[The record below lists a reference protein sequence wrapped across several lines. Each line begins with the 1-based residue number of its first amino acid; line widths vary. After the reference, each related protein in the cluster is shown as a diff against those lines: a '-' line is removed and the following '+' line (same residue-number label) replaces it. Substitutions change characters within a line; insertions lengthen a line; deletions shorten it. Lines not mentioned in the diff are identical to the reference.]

1 MFSELTGVRGGLV
14 RNRIAVYVTR
24 YRQRMAS
31 WAHGHTRPV
40 RERDESVPMSYAVET
55 RELTR
60 IFAGKKKRRRR
71 AAEEVDESVG
81 PVTAL
86 DQVSLKIEEGELF
99 GMLGPNGAGKTT
111 LIKILA
117 TLLLPTSGQ
126 ALVAGHDVT
135 KDPFPIRQVIN
146 MVSGGETSGYGLLTA
161 RENIWMFSQFYGV
174 PSNVSNSRIDE
185 LMHIFG
191 LWDKRNAKVRMLS
204 TGQRQKMNMIRGFV
218 TDPDILF
225 LDEPTLGLDVN
236 AARTIREYVMNW
248 VRGQKG
254 TTVLLTTHYMAEAD
268 QMCDRIAII
277 DKGKILACD
286 TPENL
291 KRMIRTETT
300 FRLEVDAIRDLTTFS
315 TLQGVKNFSHKDD
328 IAKNRSFLTF
338 ILEDE
343 GPVAE
348 ILSTITSQGKK
359 VHSLQKSEPTLED
372 VFISMVGRGFE

>member
-1 MFSELTGVRGGLV
+1 
-14 RNRIAVYVTR
+14 
-24 YRQRMAS
+24 
-31 WAHGHTRPV
+31 
-40 RERDESVPMSYAVET
+40 MSYAVET

-254 TTVLLTTHYMAEAD
+254 KTVLLTTHYMAEAD

-328 IAKNRSFLTF
+328 IARNRSLLTS

>member
-1 MFSELTGVRGGLV
+1 
-14 RNRIAVYVTR
+14 
-24 YRQRMAS
+24 
-31 WAHGHTRPV
+31 
-40 RERDESVPMSYAVET
+40 MSYAVET
-55 RELTR
+55 RDLTR
-60 IFAGKKKRRRR
+60 VFSGKKKRGWRRKPTPD
-71 AAEEVDESVG
+71 EEESLG

-86 DQVSLKIEEGELF
+86 DGVSLQIREGELF
-99 GMLGPNGAGKTT
+99 GLLGPNGAGKTT

-135 KDPFPIRQVIN
+135 KDPFPIRQRIN

-174 PSNVSNSRIDE
+174 PSKVSKARIDE

-191 LWDKRNAKVRMLS
+191 LWDKRDAKVRMLS

-218 TDPDILF
+218 TGPDILF

-236 AARTIREYVMNW
+236 AARVIREYVMNW
-248 VRGQKG
+248 VRGQAGK
-254 TTVLLTTHYMAEAD
+254 TVLLTSHYMAEAD

-277 DKGKILACD
+277 DKGRILACD
-286 TPENL
+286 TPANL

-300 FRLEVDAIRDLTTFS
+300 FQLEVDTIRDTTSFMG
-315 TLQGVKNFSHKDD
+315 LQGVKNFSHKDD
-328 IAKNRSFLTF
+328 ISKNRSHLTF

-348 ILSTITSQGKK
+348 ILSSITSQGAK

-372 VFISMVGRGFE
+372 VFISMVGRGLD

>member
-1 MFSELTGVRGGLV
+1 M
-14 RNRIAVYVTR
+14 
-24 YRQRMAS
+24 
-31 WAHGHTRPV
+31 P
-40 RERDESVPMSYAVET
+40 YAVET
-55 RELTR
+55 RDLTR
-60 IFAGKKKRRRR
+60 IFAGKKKRRFRR
-71 AAEEVDESVG
+71 PKENEEHLG

-86 DQVSLKIEEGELF
+86 DGVSIQIREGELF

-117 TLLLPTSGQ
+117 TLLLPTSGH
-126 ALVAGHDVT
+126 AFVAGHDVA
-135 KDPFPIRQVIN
+135 KDPFPIRQRIN

-161 RENIWMFSQFYGV
+161 RENVWMFSQFYGV
-174 PSNVSNSRIDE
+174 PSKVSKGRIDE
-185 LMHIFG
+185 LMHTFG
-191 LWDKRNAKVRMLS
+191 LWDKRDAKVRMLS

-236 AARTIREYVMNW
+236 AARVIREYVMNW
-248 VRGQKG
+248 VRTQGGK
-254 TTVLLTTHYMAEAD
+254 TVLLTSHYMAEAD

-277 DKGKILACD
+277 DNGKILACD

-300 FRLEVDAIRDLTTFS
+300 FRLEVDSIRDTTSF
-315 TLQGVKNFSHKDD
+315 TAMAGVKNFSHKDD
-328 IAKNRSFLTF
+328 ISKNRSFLTF

>member
-1 MFSELTGVRGGLV
+1 MT
-14 RNRIAVYVTR
+14 
-24 YRQRMAS
+24 
-31 WAHGHTRPV
+31 
-40 RERDESVPMSYAVET
+40 YAVET
-55 RELTR
+55 RDLTR
-60 IFAGKKKRRRR
+60 IFAGKKKRRFRR
-71 AAEEVDESVG
+71 KAGSNGSEDSLG

-86 DQVSLKIEEGELF
+86 DGVSLGIKEGELF

-117 TLLLPTSGQ
+117 TLLLPTAGQ
-126 ALVAGHDVT
+126 AFVAGHDVA
-135 KDPFPIRQVIN
+135 KDPFPIRQRIN

-174 PSNVSNSRIDE
+174 PSKVSKARIDE
-185 LMHIFG
+185 LMHVFG
-191 LWDKRNAKVRMLS
+191 LWDKRDAKVRMLS

-236 AARTIREYVMNW
+236 AARVIREYVMNW
-248 VRGQKG
+248 VRKRAGK
-254 TTVLLTTHYMAEAD
+254 TVLLTSHYMAEAD

-277 DKGKILACD
+277 DKGRILACD
-286 TPENL
+286 TPANL
-291 KRMIRTETT
+291 KRMIRTDTT
-300 FRLEVDAIRDLTTFS
+300 FQLEVDTIRDTSSFVGLR
-315 TLQGVKNFSHKDD
+315 GVKNFSHKDD
-328 IAKNRSFLTF
+328 ISKNRSHLTF

-348 ILSTITSQGKK
+348 ILSSITSQGAK

-372 VFISMVGRGFE
+372 VFISMVGRGLD

>member
-1 MFSELTGVRGGLV
+1 
-14 RNRIAVYVTR
+14 
-24 YRQRMAS
+24 
-31 WAHGHTRPV
+31 
-40 RERDESVPMSYAVET
+40 MSYAVET
-55 RELTR
+55 RDLTR
-60 IFAGKKKRRRR
+60 IFAGKKKRRRK
-71 AAEEVDESVG
+71 AGEEVDESVG

-86 DQVSLKIEEGELF
+86 DNVSLKIEEGELF

-126 ALVAGHDVT
+126 ALVAGHDVS

-161 RENIWMFSQFYGV
+161 RENI
-174 PSNVSNSRIDE
+174 
-185 LMHIFG
+185 IFG

-236 AARTIREYVMNW
+236 AARVIREYVTNW

-254 TTVLLTTHYMAEAD
+254 KTVLLTTHYMAEAD

-315 TLQGVKNFSHKDD
+315 TMQGVKNFSHKDD

-348 ILSTITSQGKK
+348 ILSTITLQGKK

>member
-1 MFSELTGVRGGLV
+1 
-14 RNRIAVYVTR
+14 
-24 YRQRMAS
+24 
-31 WAHGHTRPV
+31 
-40 RERDESVPMSYAVET
+40 MSYAVET
-55 RELTR
+55 RDLTR
-60 IFAGKKKRRRR
+60 IFAGKKKWRFRRKR
-71 AAEEVDESVG
+71 AASDGDEHLG

-86 DQVSLKIEEGELF
+86 DEVSIQIRDGELF

-146 MVSGGETSGYGLLTA
+146 MVSGGETSGHGLLTA

-225 LDEPTLGLDVN
+225 LDEPTLGLDVD
-236 AARTIREYVMNW
+236 AARVIREYVMNW
-248 VRGQKG
+248 VRGQAGK
-254 TTVLLTTHYMAEAD
+254 TVLLTSHYMAEAD

-277 DKGKILACD
+277 DKGRILACD
-286 TPENL
+286 TPANL

-300 FRLEVDAIRDLTTFS
+300 F
-315 TLQGVKNFSHKDD
+315 
-328 IAKNRSFLTF
+328 
-338 ILEDE
+338 
-343 GPVAE
+343 
-348 ILSTITSQGKK
+348 
-359 VHSLQKSEPTLED
+359 
-372 VFISMVGRGFE
+372 

>member
-1 MFSELTGVRGGLV
+1 M
-14 RNRIAVYVTR
+14 
-24 YRQRMAS
+24 
-31 WAHGHTRPV
+31 P
-40 RERDESVPMSYAVET
+40 YAVET
-55 RELTR
+55 RDLTR
-60 IFAGKKKRRRR
+60 IFAGKKKRRIRR
-71 AAEEVDESVG
+71 KRATGEGEDHLG

-86 DQVSLKIEEGELF
+86 DEVSIQIRDGELF

-117 TLLLPTSGQ
+117 TLLRPTSGQ
-126 ALVAGHDVT
+126 
-135 KDPFPIRQVIN
+135 
-146 MVSGGETSGYGLLTA
+146 
-161 RENIWMFSQFYGV
+161 
-174 PSNVSNSRIDE
+174 
-185 LMHIFG
+185 
-191 LWDKRNAKVRMLS
+191 
-204 TGQRQKMNMIRGFV
+204 GFV

-236 AARTIREYVMNW
+236 AARVIRDYITNW
-248 VRGQKG
+248 VRSQTGK
-254 TTVLLTTHYMAEAD
+254 TVLLTTHYMAEAD

-277 DKGKILACD
+277 DNGKILACD

-300 FRLEVDAIRDLTTFS
+300 FRLEVDTIRDIASFS
-315 TLQGVKNFSHKDD
+315 SMEGVKNFSHTDD
-328 IAKNRSFLTF
+328 ISKNRTHLTF

-348 ILSTITSQGKK
+348 ILSAITSQGKK

>member
-1 MFSELTGVRGGLV
+1 
-14 RNRIAVYVTR
+14 
-24 YRQRMAS
+24 
-31 WAHGHTRPV
+31 
-40 RERDESVPMSYAVET
+40 MSYAVET

-71 AAEEVDESVG
+71 APEEVDESVG

-174 PSNVSNSRIDE
+174 PSKVSKGRIDE

-236 AARTIREYVMNW
+236 AARVIREYVTNW

-254 TTVLLTTHYMAEAD
+254 KTVLLTTHYMAEAD
-268 QMCDRIAII
+268 QMCDRIASI

-286 TPENL
+286 TPEIL
-291 KRMIRTETT
+291 QRMMGPSRAGPIRGSSART
-300 FRLEVDAIRDLTTFS
+300 ASHPGFS
-315 TLQGVKNFSHKDD
+315 SR
-328 IAKNRSFLTF
+328 RSFHCSGSRRTC
-338 ILEDE
+338 
-343 GPVAE
+343 
-348 ILSTITSQGKK
+348 S
-359 VHSLQKSEPTLED
+359 
-372 VFISMVGRGFE
+372 FISSSEARRSRRSRRRPRPRPGGCAGMIPARMRRHRPPPRPPLARTRTRSWLRWSSAARWSRSGSTSSGRWRASSTGRRKSGTSNST

>member
-1 MFSELTGVRGGLV
+1 MFSRAVRSPYPDVSPPETMLMTWRMGKGSLVTSWPATRACPEVGSSSVARILMRVVLPAPLGPSIPNSSPSSILRETLSSAVTGPTLSSTSSS
-14 RNRIAVYVTR
+14 A
-24 YRQRMAS
+24 
-31 WAHGHTRPV
+31 
-40 RERDESVPMSYAVET
+40 
-55 RELTR
+55 L
-60 IFAGKKKRRRR
+60 RRRFFLPAKIRVRSRVSTAYDMGDWVHSLPDR
-71 AAEEVDESVG
+71 A
-81 PVTAL
+81 
-86 DQVSLKIEEGELF
+86 
-99 GMLGPNGAGKTT
+99 
-111 LIKILA
+111 
-117 TLLLPTSGQ
+117 
-126 ALVAGHDVT
+126 
-135 KDPFPIRQVIN
+135 
-146 MVSGGETSGYGLLTA
+146 
-161 RENIWMFSQFYGV
+161 
-174 PSNVSNSRIDE
+174 
-185 LMHIFG
+185 
-191 LWDKRNAKVRMLS
+191 
-204 TGQRQKMNMIRGFV
+204 QRQKMNMIRGFV

-236 AARTIREYVMNW
+236 AARVIREYVTNW

-254 TTVLLTTHYMAEAD
+254 KTVLLTTHYMAEAD

-315 TLQGVKNFSHKDD
+315 TMQGVKNFSHKDD

-348 ILSTITSQGKK
+348 ILSTITLQGKK